1 MSSLRRHEGYF
12 LSDNRVSGGALIER
26 AVIICSHCQRAMF
39 RNPARERARG
49 HCPKCDHYVCDLCE
63 AQRVKT
69 GECKPLRQVF
79 EELHERASVALNLSQ
94 V

>member
-1 MSSLRRHEGYF
+1 MSSLRRHEGWF

-49 HCPKCDHYVCDLCE
+49 HCPKCDHYVCDGCE
-63 AQRVKT
+63 AERVRT
-69 GECKPLRQVF
+69 GVCRPYKQFIEDAQ
-79 EELHERASVALNLSQ
+79 ERAFVALNLSQ
-94 V
+94 I